1 MGKMLFK
8 NGIPTTKSNITSTS
22 VNSNPYMG
30 RSKECLERLLKS
42 YKDENNRLMIDIN
55 HNFDEINH
63 NNKEI
68 MLIMEALIAQF

>member
-1 MGKMLFK
+1 MGKMVFK
-8 NGIPTTKSNITSTS
+8 SAVPATKSTS
-22 VNSNPYMG
+22 NSNPYMG

-63 NNKEI
+63 NNEEI